1 MHRHKQYCNPDDQL
15 LEYGCLLDAML
26 RTGESMDCDVDTSVI
41 GVIRSTVTKLL
52 SLPPSPVVLLVR
64 SIVLPVPDDDS
75 VLLALVVN
83 RVVVEKRD
91 ISLMGGSMP
100 KPQ

>member
-1 MHRHKQYCNPDDQL
+1 
-15 LEYGCLLDAML
+15 
-26 RTGESMDCDVDTSVI
+26 MDCDIDISVI
-41 GVIRSTVTKLL
+41 GVIRLAVTKLPP
-52 SLPPSPVVLLVR
+52 LPPSPVVLVVR
-64 SIVLPVPDDDS
+64 SIVLPVSDDDS

-83 RVVVEKRD
+83 RVVVEKRE